1 VSPPSPGT
9 SHPMHSHP
17 MARLTSLSRERL
29 ILRHLDER
37 HPLKDLAAEAGISLR
52 TAYKWLARYLSGGHT
67 SLADRRSAAPSG
79 GRSVDPQQLRHAVD
93 LRHQRC
99 TLRSIA
105 KSVGAPLPTVGRVM
119 KELGLGRLRNLDPKP
134 PVHRY
139 QCEKPGDMIHVDTQP
154 LWLLRS
160 SSSWLVLSGSATAS
174 QVTAVKA
181 VREESAT
188 RKFTSPWM
196 TPRGW
201 RMTRFCPVK

>member
-1 VSPPSPGT
+1 
-9 SHPMHSHP
+9 MHSHP
-17 MARLTSLSRERL
+17 MARLTSLSRER
-29 ILRHLDER
+29 IIRRHLDER
-37 HPLKDLAAEAGISLR
+37 HPLKVPC
-52 TAYKWLARYLSGGHT
+52 
-67 SLADRRSAAPSG
+67 RRSWDQPPYRLQVACAIPFRRSHLSSG
-79 GRSVDPQQLRHAVD
+79 SSVRRSQRRTLDPQQLRHAVV

-105 KSVGAPLPTVGRVM
+105 KAVSAPLSTVGRVM

-201 RMTRFCPVK
+201 RMTRFCQVK